1 MFSKSAVIATLLSAV
16 LLGGGIV
23 GGVSTVAA
31 QNTVFG
37 QTVAVSVSC
46 TPASVPVNQQTTCAA
61 TATTP
66 NSNQTIVAF
75 AFDFGDGAAITVP
88 PSTAGATATATQT
101 HTYTAAQFRLV
112 TVTARDSSNLTG
124 TAVAGVNVTVS
135 GQAPVVTLSCS
146 PLLVTVSQ
154 VVSCSVSASP
164 ANTGATLQYLEIAWG
179 DNNSAFTAVSS
190 GSTVTHTYASP
201 GSFIVNAV
209 AADSTNVF
217 GQAAT
222 QVTVTPAGT
231 AGQIGN
237 VQIVTPPTNGLQ
249 GQSLNFN
256 AATAIPSA
264 AGATIQSYT
273 WSFGDG
279 ATASGQTV
287 SHVFQTAGNYTVTL
301 TVTDSTGMRNT
312 TSSTIVISSATP
324 PPPPGGVTVTY
335 PAGWD
340 LVGGP
345 AGTVETGSSGSLY
358 TYQANDSNYE
368 VLPAGT
374 ALQGGLGYWAQFAS
388 TTTVTLPLSTPV
400 PMSIPLPASHFIMV
414 SNPGVTQATVSGAD
428 YVFTYDPTL
437 GYAQTTTLNP
447 GQGAWVLSF
456 YGGTLNITNV
466 P

>member
-1 MFSKSAVIATLLSAV
+1 MFCKSAIMATVLSAV
-16 LLGGGIV
+16 LLGGGIA
-23 GGVSTVAA
+23 GGSSTVAA
-31 QNTVFG
+31 QGTVFG

-46 TPASVPVNQQTTCAA
+46 TPASVPANQQTTCAA

-75 AFDFGDGAAITVP
+75 AFDFGDGTAITVP
-88 PSTAGATATATQT
+88 PSSAGATATATQT

-135 GQAPVVTLSCS
+135 GQAPAVTLSCI

-154 VVSCSVSASP
+154 VVSCTVSASP
-164 ANTGATLQYLEIAWG
+164 ANTGATILNLVLSWG
-179 DNNSAFTAVSS
+179 DNNSAFTSVSS

-209 AADSTNVF
+209 AADSTNVL

-222 QVTVTPAGT
+222 QVTVTPIGT

-249 GQSLNFN
+249 GQSLGFN

-312 TSSTIVISSATP
+312 TSNTVVVSSATP
-324 PPPPGGVTVTY
+324 PPPPSGLTVTY

-345 AGTVETGSSGSLY
+345 TGTVVTGAIGSLY

-374 ALQGGLGYWAQFAS
+374 ALQAGLGYWAQFAS
-388 TTTVTLPLSTPV
+388 TTTVTLPLSTPAA
-400 PMSIPLPASHFIMV
+400 MSIPLPASHFIMI
-414 SNPGVTQATVSGAD
+414 SNPGVTQANVSGAD
-428 YVFTYDPTL
+428 LVLTYDPIQ
-437 GYAQTTTLNP
+437 GYVPTSTLNP
-447 GQGAWVLSF
+447 GQGAWALSF
-456 YGGTLNITNV
+456 YGGNLTVTNA